1 VRLKEMKIMK
11 KEVRIECIQKHF
23 KAYRS
28 GLPAQGR
35 GKRKGPTPQ
44 ASQPHTTI
52 NLGSSVLAVK

>member
-1 VRLKEMKIMK
+1 MKIMK
-11 KEVRIECIQKHF
+11 KEVRIGSIQEDSKV
-23 KAYRS
+23 YRS
-28 GLPAQGR
+28 GLPAQGE